1 MKEILFIKQNARKWE
16 DSEEFIKKR
25 KNKDPD
31 RLAEFFIELTDDLSY
46 SKTFYP
52 GSATTRFLNDL
63 AGKFYHL
70 IYRTKKEK
78 SGRIISFF
86 KYGLPAEIKRSHKYL
101 AYGLAVFILSMFIG
115 AVSSANDN
123 TFVRLIMGDNYVNM
137 TLENI
142 EKGDPLAVYK
152 KMNETDMFLGITLNN
167 IRAAFAAFALGVL
180 FAAGSIYV
188 LFYNGVM
195 LGAFQYFFCQ
205 KGLFLDSVLTIW
217 IHGALEISAIIIAGG
232 AGIMIG
238 SGIIFPGTYS
248 RRQSFMNGVKRG
260 IRVIIGIVPMFI
272 VAGFLEG
279 FVTRHTDM
287 PAGFRIGI
295 IGLSFLFVIWYFII
309 YPFQAKA
316 IEN

>member
-1 MKEILFIKQNARKWE
+1 M
-16 DSEEFIKKR
+16 
-25 KNKDPD
+25 
-31 RLAEFFIELTDDLSY
+31 
-46 SKTFYP
+46 
-52 GSATTRFLNDL
+52 
-63 AGKFYHL
+63 
-70 IYRTKKEK
+70 
-78 SGRIISFF
+78 
-86 KYGLPAEIKRSHKYL
+86 EIKRSRKYL
-101 AYGLAVFILSMFIG
+101 AYGLIVFILSMFIG
-115 AVSSANDN
+115 AISSANDS
-123 TFVRLIMGDNYVNM
+123 TFVRLIMGDHYVNM

-180 FAAGSIYV
+180 FAFGSFYV
-188 LFYNGVM
+188 LFTNGVM
-195 LGAFQYFFCQ
+195 LGAFQYFFYQ

-217 IHGALEISAIIIAGG
+217 IHGELEISAIIIAGG

-238 SGIIFPGTYS
+238 SSIIFPGTYS
-248 RRQSFMNGVKRG
+248 RKLSFMNSVKRG

-279 FVTRHTDM
+279 FVTRHTDL

-309 YPFQAKA
+309 YPFMIK
-316 IEN
+316 EK